1 MSTRSRIIRPNP
13 PVNEAGMNNAPARGP
28 GAEAVVDSGAP
39 TERSA
44 KASDK
49 DVVRAGG
56 SMAIATLLS
65 RMTGFLRNV
74 AIGAT
79 MGPAI
84 SSAFNTANTLPNL
97 ITEIVLGAVLTS
109 LVVPVLVRAEKE
121 DPDGGAEFI
130 RRMFTLSAT
139 LLVGVTLLAILGAPL
154 LTRLMLDTDGKVNL
168 IQSTSFAY
176 LLLPQIL
183 FYGMFS
189 LFMAVLNTKSVF
201 RPGAWAPVANNVVVL
216 CVLGLYWTLPGGLTP
231 DAPAGVTDPHILLL
245 GVGTTLGV
253 VVQAL
258 ILLPSLKRL
267 KIDLRPL
274 WGIDHRLKQFG
285 GMALAIVVYVAI
297 SQLGYVVTTRI
308 ASMSSA
314 GAPIIYQQAWLL
326 LQVPYGII
334 GVTLLTAIM
343 PRLSRNAADGDHRAV
358 VHDLTQATKITLLS
372 MIPVIVFF
380 TVFGPQLA
388 TALFAYGAF
397 DATSAGILGLTLSFS
412 SFTLIPYAI
421 VLLHLRVFYA
431 REEAW
436 TPTYIIAGITATKVL
451 LSLLAP
457 MVANSDRDVVIL
469 LGAANGFGFIS
480 GAVIGSFLLRRKLGP
495 LNGRSIARTTAWSL
509 GASIAGVIVAVPLV
523 RFAVQPL
530 LDRLLPDQGM
540 GRSLS
545 YLLYCAVAGTVFLAT
560 VALVL
565 SRSKLEELAV
575 LDGVKNRLR
584 RGRAQEAPELVELPP
599 LSVGEV
605 RIPRLLPGAPIANG
619 AFRLLS
625 NHGEIAGEHGP
636 GEGAKLWVASEGDK
650 RVAIAFAH
658 GIHVEATR
666 ALAKHCGV
674 RVRIF
679 PYRDGHLV
687 VSPWR
692 KGVDLVDAEER
703 ELISHAELAQAL
715 QPFDALPLASAQQLR
730 LTPDGVVLAFPLVFT
745 EDLLSLGVDVAGLA
759 AATNAADCGDPA
771 SGEESDCFELPVS
784 AGFAHRAFNE
794 LTDLDMDEVAE
805 VEQWEKPGSGLLGA
819 GETQPV
825 PVPPLSA
832 GFGSRGYSTGGKLV
846 LASAV
851 MIVVFS
857 GAALVWLMLGRL
869 GGPYGPVASDPI
881 ASVAPKVVQD
891 SGRVATVVSAR
902 HWPGSEQ
909 LAVSKEDPW
918 VALDAEGVALTLE
931 TPIRPTKLSLEA
943 QGVSTK
949 VSVFGVQGN
958 TPPVLL
964 GEGMVGGPDS
974 ANPDAVTEIGLSA
987 DEEYSEII
995 VWVSPEPV
1003 LYPDGS
1009 VAEMPGEGVRVSQLT
1024 VAGK

>member
-13 PVNEAGMNNAPARGP
+13 PVSEAGMNNAPARGP

-334 GVTLLTAIM
+334 G
-343 PRLSRNAADGDHRAV
+343 
-358 VHDLTQATKITLLS
+358 
-372 MIPVIVFF
+372 
-380 TVFGPQLA
+380 
-388 TALFAYGAF
+388 
-397 DATSAGILGLTLSFS
+397 
-412 SFTLIPYAI
+412 
-421 VLLHLRVFYA
+421 
-431 REEAW
+431 
-436 TPTYIIAGITATKVL
+436 
-451 LSLLAP
+451 
-457 MVANSDRDVVIL
+457 
-469 LGAANGFGFIS
+469 
-480 GAVIGSFLLRRKLGP
+480 
-495 LNGRSIARTTAWSL
+495 
-509 GASIAGVIVAVPLV
+509 
-523 RFAVQPL
+523 
-530 LDRLLPDQGM
+530 
-540 GRSLS
+540 
-545 YLLYCAVAGTVFLAT
+545 
-560 VALVL
+560 
-565 SRSKLEELAV
+565 
-575 LDGVKNRLR
+575 
-584 RGRAQEAPELVELPP
+584 
-599 LSVGEV
+599 
-605 RIPRLLPGAPIANG
+605 
-619 AFRLLS
+619 
-625 NHGEIAGEHGP
+625 
-636 GEGAKLWVASEGDK
+636 
-650 RVAIAFAH
+650 
-658 GIHVEATR
+658 
-666 ALAKHCGV
+666 
-674 RVRIF
+674 
-679 PYRDGHLV
+679 
-687 VSPWR
+687 
-692 KGVDLVDAEER
+692 
-703 ELISHAELAQAL
+703 
-715 QPFDALPLASAQQLR
+715 
-730 LTPDGVVLAFPLVFT
+730 
-745 EDLLSLGVDVAGLA
+745 
-759 AATNAADCGDPA
+759 
-771 SGEESDCFELPVS
+771 
-784 AGFAHRAFNE
+784 
-794 LTDLDMDEVAE
+794 
-805 VEQWEKPGSGLLGA
+805 
-819 GETQPV
+819 
-825 PVPPLSA
+825 
-832 GFGSRGYSTGGKLV
+832 
-846 LASAV
+846 
-851 MIVVFS
+851 
-857 GAALVWLMLGRL
+857 
-869 GGPYGPVASDPI
+869 
-881 ASVAPKVVQD
+881 
-891 SGRVATVVSAR
+891 
-902 HWPGSEQ
+902 
-909 LAVSKEDPW
+909 
-918 VALDAEGVALTLE
+918 
-931 TPIRPTKLSLEA
+931 
-943 QGVSTK
+943 
-949 VSVFGVQGN
+949 
-958 TPPVLL
+958 
-964 GEGMVGGPDS
+964 
-974 ANPDAVTEIGLSA
+974 
-987 DEEYSEII
+987 
-995 VWVSPEPV
+995 
-1003 LYPDGS
+1003 
-1009 VAEMPGEGVRVSQLT
+1009 
-1024 VAGK
+1024 